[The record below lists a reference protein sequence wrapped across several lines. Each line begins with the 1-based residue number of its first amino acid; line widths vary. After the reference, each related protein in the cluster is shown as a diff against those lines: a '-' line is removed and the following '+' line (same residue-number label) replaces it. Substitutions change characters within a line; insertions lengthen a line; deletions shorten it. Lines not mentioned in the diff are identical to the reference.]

1 MGSLWY
7 YNIEGVRESF
17 SDYCQ
22 ALIEGFIYLFIF
34 AHVDE
39 SIFSDVSINFVTNG
53 SHDKVD

>member
-7 YNIEGVRESF
+7 YNTEGVRKSF

-34 AHVDE
+34 ARVDE

-53 SHDKVD
+53 SPDKVD